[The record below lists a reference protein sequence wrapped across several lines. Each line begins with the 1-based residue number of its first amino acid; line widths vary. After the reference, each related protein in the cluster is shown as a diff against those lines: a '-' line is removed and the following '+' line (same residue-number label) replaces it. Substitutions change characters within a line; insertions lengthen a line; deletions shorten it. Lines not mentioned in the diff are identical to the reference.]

1 MLALFAFA
9 TFVEVIAYGQLAAF
23 TPLHLPRIGVAP
35 DQVAFWVGAITVAA
49 NVLGLVFLPFW
60 GALADRY
67 GRKLLIIRSFAAT
80 GAGLA
85 VAALAT
91 NVWQFLGARALT
103 ALNLGNSGLMMTT
116 LAEGAPASRLGV
128 AYGVVNG
135 AGPLGAL
142 AGPLLGGPVVDRYG
156 FAAILAIDA
165 LLLAGV
171 VLLLT
176 FGYRDPYVRP
186 ADPPPVLRNAFGGVA
201 LLWQS
206 QRLRALFPA
215 LVVLFAGWMLVF
227 IYSPLAI
234 ERIHE
239 GPDLATAI
247 GLVLGAGGVATLVA
261 SPGIGALADRL
272 GLMRTYYVVGA
283 LSAVAWILPWLTR
296 DYLLFLVGWAI
307 ANGLGSGLFS
317 LSFNVLTR
325 STTDSTR
332 ARVMTF
338 AYLPLNL
345 GFIVGPAIGSVV
357 ASTDPFA
364 IFPTAVVLELAG
376 LILIAVALRRPL
388 DPDVPGGRPVA
399 GRT

>member
-1 MLALFAFA
+1 MRRSGWRRMLVLFAFA
-9 TFVEVIAYGQLAAF
+9 SFVEVTAYGQLAAF
-23 TPLHLPRIGVAP
+23 TPLHLPRISVPAE
-35 DQVAFWVGAITVAA
+35 QIAFWVGAITVGA
-49 NVLGLVFLPFW
+49 NVVGLLFLPFW
-60 GALADRY
+60 GALADRF
-67 GRKLLIIRSFAAT
+67 GRKPLIIRSFAAT

-91 NVWQFLGARALT
+91 NVWQFMGARGLT

-116 LAEGAPASRLGV
+116 LAEGAPASRIGF

-142 AGPLLGGPVVDRYG
+142 AGPLLGGPLVDRYG

-165 LLLAGV
+165 ALLAGI

-186 ADPPPVLRNAFGGVA
+186 TDPPPILRSAIGGVA

-227 IYSPLAI
+227 IYTPLAV
-234 ERIHE
+234 ERIHT

-247 GLVLGAGGVATLVA
+247 GLVLGAGGLVTLVA

-283 LSAVAWILPWLTR
+283 MSAAAWILPWLTR
-296 DYLLFLVGWAI
+296 DYLPFLAGWAI

-325 STTDSTR
+325 STTDTTR

-364 IFPTAVVLELAG
+364 IFPTAVVLEMAG
-376 LILIAVALRRPL
+376 LALVALALRRPL
-388 DPDVPGGRPVA
+388 E
-399 GRT
+399 

>member
-1 MLALFAFA
+1 
-9 TFVEVIAYGQLAAF
+9 
-23 TPLHLPRIGVAP
+23 
-35 DQVAFWVGAITVAA
+35 
-49 NVLGLVFLPFW
+49 
-60 GALADRY
+60 
-67 GRKLLIIRSFAAT
+67 
-80 GAGLA
+80 
-85 VAALAT
+85 
-91 NVWQFLGARALT
+91 
-103 ALNLGNSGLMMTT
+103 MTT
-116 LAEGAPASRLGV
+116 LAEGAPASRIGF

-142 AGPLLGGPVVDRYG
+142 AGPLLGGPLVDRYG

-165 LLLAGV
+165 ALLAGI

-186 ADPPPVLRNAFGGVA
+186 TDPPPILRSALGGVA

-206 QRLRALFPA
+206 PRLRALFPA

-227 IYSPLAI
+227 IYTPLAI
-234 ERIHE
+234 ERIHT

-247 GLVLGAGGVATLVA
+247 GLVLGAGGLVTLVA

-272 GLMRTYYVVGA
+272 GLLRTYYVVGA
-283 LSAVAWILPWLTR
+283 MSAAAWILPWLTR
-296 DYLLFLVGWAI
+296 DYVPFLVGWAI

-332 ARVMTF
+332 ARIMTF

-345 GFIVGPAIGSVV
+345 GFIVGPAIGSIV

-376 LILIAVALRRPL
+376 LTLVALALRRPL
-388 DPDVPGGRPVA
+388 E
-399 GRT
+399 